1 MTGLAR
7 VRAFGAALMTA
18 GTVLHASVAAPAVA
32 AARPDQPAKAAG
44 APVPATIVDDWGRA
58 LRFDRA
64 PLRIVSLAPHATELL
79 IAAGAAG
86 RLVAVDNDSDDP
98 SLPPGVTR
106 LAAYPAPQIERV
118 LALRPDLV
126 VLWGAAVRRELVDRL
141 PRMGVAV
148 FVSDPRGHRA
158 IAETLAR
165 FGAIGGDPAIAAAA
179 VERMRRGIDAIG
191 TRYTARAPVRV
202 FVQVWNRPLMT
213 LSDRDGIAEALALCG
228 AVNVFAD
235 AGRPA
240 LAVGSESV
248 LAAEPELILA
258 FEPAG
263 DEQPWRGL
271 GVLAPQGRIGFE
283 PIPRALQR
291 PSQRLADAIAVLCGV
306 IDRHRRAM

>member
-18 GTVLHASVAAPAVA
+18 GTVLHASVAAPAVT

-141 PRMGVAV
+141 ARMGVAV

-213 LSDRDGIAEALALCG
+213 LSDRDGIGEALALCG

>member
-7 VRAFGAALMTA
+7 ARALGAALTTA
-18 GTVLHASVAAPAVA
+18 GVVLHAVATAPALA
-32 AARPDQPAKAAG
+32 AEHPDPAATAIGARGPAS
-44 APVPATIVDDWGRA
+44 IVDDWGRA
-58 LRFDRA
+58 LRFERA
-64 PLRIVSLAPHATELL
+64 PSRIVSLAPHATELL

-86 RLVAVDNDSDDP
+86 RLVAVDHDSDDP

-126 VLWGAAVRRELVDRL
+126 VLWGASVRRELVERFA
-141 PRMGVAV
+141 RMGVTV
-148 FVSDPRGHRA
+148 FVSDPRGYRA
-158 IAETLAR
+158 IADTLAR
-165 FGAIGGDPAIAAAA
+165 FGAIGGDPAVAAAA

-191 TRYTARAPVRV
+191 ARYAKRAPVRV

-213 LSDRDGIAEALALCG
+213 LSDRDGIGEALALCA

-291 PSQRLADAIAVLCGV
+291 PSQRLVDAIAVLCGV